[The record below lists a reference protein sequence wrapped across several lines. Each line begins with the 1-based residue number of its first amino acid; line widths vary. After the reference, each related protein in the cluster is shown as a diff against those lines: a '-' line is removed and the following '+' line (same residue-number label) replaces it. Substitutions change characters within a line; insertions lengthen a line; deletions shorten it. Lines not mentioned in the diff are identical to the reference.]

1 MPADLR
7 ATEVQDAPH
16 LWRHF
21 ADMAGPAPQVFVEG
35 EGSYLID
42 DSGNRYLDALSN
54 LYCVNLGYSYGAE
67 MGRAAFSQY
76 CQLGYHSSWGS
87 THPKA
92 LELAERLSTLAPA
105 GLDHVFLT
113 PSGGESVEAAWKLCR
128 AFALA
133 NGEDRWKVI
142 SRQSAYHGTTLGALA
157 LNGLDHLREQFAPML
172 IPSIRTSNTRRLF
185 DTGVD
190 SVDDGVRELL
200 DELEQQIIANDPST
214 IAALIVEPV
223 QNHGGMLT
231 APPSYFAGLRRLCDA
246 YGLLLVAD
254 ETITAFGR
262 CGEWFASARFGL
274 APDIIVTA
282 KGLSSAHAVMG
293 AVIASDRVFAP
304 FLRPGSSF
312 LHGNTFGGHPV
323 MAAVALKNLEIMERI
338 DLPGQVKARQTAL
351 EKGLRSLLSL
361 DVVHDVRGAG
371 YLWAIEL
378 VSASSDAPHGRHIWG
393 PLDLEKR
400 LHQLGVLTRVAF
412 DDDIAIINVAPPLV
426 AEQTEF
432 DIIVDALRSVL
443 RAVSA
448 QAQERR
454 DQAVSTTM

>member
-1 MPADLR
+1 M
-7 ATEVQDAPH
+7 ATDPHDSEASSPH

-21 ADMAGPAPQVFVEG
+21 SDMGGAVPQVFVEG

-42 DSGNRYLDALSN
+42 DSGDRYLDALSN
-54 LYCVNLGYSYGAE
+54 LYCVNLGYSYGPE
-67 MGRAAFSQY
+67 MGRAAFAQY

-87 THPKA
+87 THPRA
-92 LELAERLSTLAPA
+92 LELADRLAALAPA
-105 GLDHVFLT
+105 GLNHVFFT
-113 PSGGESVEAAWKLCR
+113 PSGGESVEAAWKLAR
-128 AFALA
+128 AFAVA
-133 NGEDRWKVI
+133 NGEDRWKII
-142 SRQSAYHGTTLGALA
+142 SRHSAYHGTTLGALA

-172 IPSIRTSNTRRLF
+172 IPSIRTSNTRRLI
-185 DTGVD
+185 DAGAD
-190 SVDDGVRELL
+190 SVEDGVRELL
-200 DELEQQIIANDPST
+200 DELEEQIVENDPST

-262 CGEWFASARFGL
+262 CGEWFASERYGL
-274 APDIIVTA
+274 DPDIIVTA

-293 AVIASDRVFAP
+293 AVIASDRVFRP
-304 FLRPGSSF
+304 FLDPGASF

-338 DLPGQVKARQTAL
+338 DLPGQVTARQTAL
-351 EKGLRSLLSL
+351 EDRLRSLSDLE
-361 DVVHDVRGAG
+361 VVHNVRGAG
-371 YLWAIEL
+371 YLWAVEL
-378 VSASSDAPHGRHIWG
+378 ASAASDAPGGRRIWG
-393 PLDLEKR
+393 PLELEKR

-443 RAVSA
+443 SDVSA
-448 QAQERR
+448 EALRR
-454 DQAVSTTM
+454 LDHVSSRPR